1 VVERRRAFGGAAGF
15 RFFQVHSLTG

>member
-1 VVERRRAFGGAAGF
+1 VVERGRAFGGAAGF